1 MQEESA
7 DNEAVLSLEYTQ
19 QYPNSDSVTDSGD
32 LVETFWEE
40 KRDKNGNVS
49 FVNVD
54 TGEIRYELPGV
65 TPLQIEEG
73 EEDESVVVGSFI
85 NTVSEKITKKSID
98 KSVKRITRKEER
110 KKFQASRLQQAQHK
124 NSLITDKLLSAYP
137 NSAPPIGH
145 PDYVEYMKRK
155 VCHYRFYNKGI
166 PIANTTS
173 SITPCL
179 FRITKHTHTLPMY
192 INTHTQYIGSR

>member
-179 FRITKHTHTLPMY
+179 FRITKHTHTHNLC
-192 INTHTQYIGSR
+192 INTHTHNT